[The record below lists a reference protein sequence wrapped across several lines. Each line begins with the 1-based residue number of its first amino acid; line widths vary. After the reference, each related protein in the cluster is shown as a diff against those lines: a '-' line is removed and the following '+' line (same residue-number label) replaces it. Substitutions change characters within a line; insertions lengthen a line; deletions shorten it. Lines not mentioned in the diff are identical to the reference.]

1 MHVLVLCFFFQ
12 AEDGIRD
19 GHVTGVQTC
28 ALPIS
33 PEQLE
38 VQRSTSGQVPAAA
51 ADQGRTEARTRVLVL
66 ETDTDDGVRA
76 SLVVHGGESIIQQS
90 AAAELRDVQPV
101 RSGTA
106 VDEDPG

>member
-1 MHVLVLCFFFQ
+1 GGAAAQPLAGRWPGASRPRRVGTAALAAVGACVCAVAVGGWSVLRP
-12 AEDGIRD
+12 A
-19 GHVTGVQTC
+19 
-28 ALPIS
+28 
-33 PEQLE
+33 QLE

-90 AAAELRDVQPV
+90 
-101 RSGTA
+101 
-106 VDEDPG
+106 